1 MPQLSSVAY
10 LILSA
15 VSLVLLLR
23 FHRPKGVF
31 TCEEDKRLKISLIW
45 FKFILWI
52 VIIHNTKYRI
62 FVSIFVFLTVQYVYK
77 MPCKKCKQSGH
88 NSRTCTAMMDVENK
102 EEHVEHK
109 SVLENIKIPK
119 SVTETKYFC
128 YILGQTRQ
136 LNAGTGR
143 TYNGYTV
150 NLNRRLRQHNGE
162 IKGGAFAT
170 KGIGPWEFIAV
181 MTCDT
186 WNNVRAMQVE
196 WLIRYPTRKKP
207 RPTCYAGAKGRVSS
221 LVEVCKRLGDDSV
234 RLYIHPMFYDYATS
248 LELSPPLT
256 KKFSDICN

>member
-1 MPQLSSVAY
+1 
-10 LILSA
+10 
-15 VSLVLLLR
+15 
-23 FHRPKGVF
+23 
-31 TCEEDKRLKISLIW
+31 
-45 FKFILWI
+45 
-52 VIIHNTKYRI
+52 
-62 FVSIFVFLTVQYVYK
+62 

-88 NSRTCTAMMDVENK
+88 NSRTC
-102 EEHVEHK
+102 
-109 SVLENIKIPK
+109 SVLEPNIIPLDVDAVPNIIPLDASLETNNVALENIPIPK
-119 SVTETKYFC
+119 PNETDKKYFC

-136 LNAGTGR
+136 LNSGTGR

-150 NLNRRLRQHNGE
+150 NLKRRLRQHNGE

-207 RPTCYAGAKGRVSS
+207 RPTSFAGAKGRISS

-234 RLYIHPMFYDYATS
+234 RLYIHPTFYDYASS
-248 LELSPPLT
+248 LELSTPLT
-256 KKFSDICN
+256 QQFSEICN